1 MTEYEARLANLSEE
15 DTLKNDSISLNC
27 SLVPADQIVV
37 DTTACDPST
46 AVVIVQ
52 TLTAGAAA
60 VPSVWLSYAD
70 ALELHGYLAEVLG
83 LSHPAPSA
91 PLTASVPAAH
101 RSLAELSAAI
111 LATGDDR

>member
-1 MTEYEARLANLSEE
+1 MNNNITLPCQLVGSDEVVFAEMTGCPE
-15 DTLKNDSISLNC
+15 
-27 SLVPADQIVV
+27 
-37 DTTACDPST
+37 T

-70 ALELHGYLAEVLG
+70 ALELHGFLAGVLG
-83 LSHPAPSA
+83 LSPPAPSA

-101 RSLAELSAAI
+101 RGIAAVSAAI
-111 LATGDDR
+111 LDAGGDR